1 MKDFDLY
8 IVKAGDTLYNLAK
21 KYQTTWQELMQV
33 NNMTSTLLRIGK
45 QLIVPGIAKKIEYYV
60 EEGDTLFSIAKK
72 FKMDMDELKEKNNL
86 NTDDVT
92 LGQLL
97 TIKD

>member
-1 MKDFDLY
+1 MDKFDMY

-21 KYQTTWQELMQV
+21 KYETTWQDLMKM

-45 QLIVPGIAKKIEYYV
+45 QLIVPGNANKIEYYV
-60 EEGDTLFSIAKK
+60 EAGDTLFSIAEK
-72 FKMDMDELKEKNNL
+72 FKMDMDELKQKNNL

-97 TIKD
+97 KIK

>member
-21 KYQTTWQELMQV
+21 KYQTTWQDLMQV

-45 QLIVPGIAKKIEYYV
+45 QLIVPGFAKKIEYYV

>member
-21 KYQTTWQELMQV
+21 KYQTTWQDLMQV

>member
-21 KYQTTWQELMQV
+21 KYQTTWQDLMQM

-60 EEGDTLFSIAKK
+60 EEGDTLFSIAQK
-72 FKMDMDELKEKNNL
+72 FKMDIDQIKDMNNL

-92 LGQLL
+92 VGQVLK
-97 TIKD
+97 IKE

>member
-1 MKDFDLY
+1 MDKIELY
-8 IVKAGDTLYNLAK
+8 IVKAGWK
-21 KYQTTWQELMQV
+21 ELMKM

-45 QLIVPGIAKKIEYYV
+45 QLIVPGNTNKIEYYV
-60 EEGDTLFSIAKK
+60 EAGDTLFNIAEK
-72 FKMDMDELKEKNNL
+72 FKMDMDEIKKMNNL

-97 TIKD
+97 KIK

>member
-1 MKDFDLY
+1 MKNIDLY

-21 KYQTTWQELMQV
+21 KYKTTWQDLMQM

-60 EEGDTLFSIAKK
+60 EDGDTLFSIAQK
-72 FKMDMDELKEKNNL
+72 FKMDIDELKEKNNL

-97 TIKD
+97 TIK

>member
-1 MKDFDLY
+1 MDKFDLY

-21 KYQTTWQELMQV
+21 KYETTWQDLMKT

-45 QLIVPGIAKKIEYYV
+45 QLIVPGNANKIEYYV
-60 EEGDTLFSIAKK
+60 EAGDTLFNIAQK
-72 FKMDMDELKEKNNL
+72 FKMDIDELKKKNNL

-97 TIKD
+97 KIK

>member
-1 MKDFDLY
+1 MDKFDLY

-21 KYQTTWQELMQV
+21 KYETTWQDLMKV

-45 QLIVPGIAKKIEYYV
+45 QLIVPGNANKIEYYV
-60 EEGDTLFSIAKK
+60 EVGDTLFNIAQK
-72 FKMDMDELKEKNNL
+72 FKMDIDELKKKNNL

-97 TIKD
+97 KIK

>member
-1 MKDFDLY
+1 MDKFDLY

-21 KYQTTWQELMQV
+21 RYETTWQDLMKT
-33 NNMTSTLLRIGK
+33 NNMTSTLLKIGK
-45 QLIVPGIAKKIEYYV
+45 QLIVPGNANKISYYV
-60 EEGDTLFSIAKK
+60 EAGDTLFNIAKK
-72 FKMDMDELKEKNNL
+72 FKMDIEDIKKMNNL

-97 TIKD
+97 KIK

>member
-1 MKDFDLY
+1 MDKFDLY

-21 KYQTTWQELMQV
+21 KYETTWQELMKV

-45 QLIVPGIAKKIEYYV
+45 QLIVPGNANKIDYYV
-60 EEGDTLFSIAKK
+60 EASDTLFNIAQK
-72 FKMDMDELKEKNNL
+72 FKIDIDELKQKNNL

-97 TIKD
+97 KIK

>member
-1 MKDFDLY
+1 MDKFDLY
-8 IVKAGDTLYNLAK
+8 IVKAGDTLYNIAK
-21 KYQTTWQELMQV
+21 KYETTWQELMKV

-45 QLIVPGIAKKIEYYV
+45 QLIVPGNANKIEYYV
-60 EEGDTLFSIAKK
+60 EVGDTLFNIAQK
-72 FKMDMDELKEKNNL
+72 FKMDIDELKKKNNL

-97 TIKD
+97 KIK

>member
-1 MKDFDLY
+1 MDKFDLY

-21 KYQTTWQELMQV
+21 KYETTWQDLMKV

-45 QLIVPGIAKKIEYYV
+45 QLIVPGNANKIEYYV
-60 EEGDTLFSIAKK
+60 EVGDTLFNIAQK
-72 FKMDMDELKEKNNL
+72 FKMDIDELKKKNNL
-86 NTDDVT
+86 NTEDVT

-97 TIKD
+97 KIK